1 MERTS
6 LCVPKSHVAASPN
19 PLPFHPGHDRA
30 PTPSRGAKAPSWIS
44 VKASGIASVVRE
56 RQLRKAPR
64 SMELTELG
72 IVTLAWGGKGV
83 WGGELWGDVHRLKWS
98 EEAFKSEIWIPEEGG

>member
-1 MERTS
+1 
-6 LCVPKSHVAASPN
+6 
-19 PLPFHPGHDRA
+19 
-30 PTPSRGAKAPSWIS
+30 
-44 VKASGIASVVRE
+44 
-56 RQLRKAPR
+56 
-64 SMELTELG
+64 MELTELG